1 MAGLNSNVCIVLFS
15 ISLVVTYFAVRMG
28 WVRSIP
34 AFAAGTIIT
43 SMFFFLFALARGN
56 TFTQAL
62 VVSPLLGVVF
72 TGLGVTMG
80 LYFRNAAPMRVPEE
94 QTTKVTGVSGAET
107 PHV

>member
-1 MAGLNSNVCIVLFS
+1 MVALNSNVLIVLFS
-15 ISLVVTYFAVRMG
+15 ISLVATYLVVRMG

-34 AFAAGTIIT
+34 AFAVGTIVT

-80 LYFRNAAPMRVPEE
+80 LYFRNAAPLGVQAQQNAKSPA
-94 QTTKVTGVSGAET
+94 VTGTET
-107 PHV
+107 PQV